1 MAHMWTVAL
10 SCLLFS
16 AAVLGDAA
24 GEEEGTPGPAEPRA
38 GLCYLPNVVGSCRAA
53 FTRYYYDVT
62 DQTCKTFVYG
72 GCQGNA
78 NNFESQEDCES
89 ACGGVTGTVRP
100 AAGSQKKRM
109 MESEDEVATPEPPVT
124 SVEYSENCLVPPVV
138 GPCRASI
145 QKYFYNSSVGTCQ
158 IFTYGGCKGNKNNYP
173 TLEMCM
179 ATCKGKAGPNSKKT
193 SEVVFDKENCGKPS
207 DSGMCRAAF
216 PMYYYDSNTKGCE
229 KFIYGGCGGNEN
241 RFFSQDEC
249 TTKCAESDG
258 TINAHG
264 LGRWTAG
271 IFLSSTLA
279 VLSAILLVSLI
290 MIIIRRARTC
300 HRHHHHHHHHHHRIL
315 DDKEELLSS
324 DQLSQE
330 HLSKLERA

>member
-1 MAHMWTVAL
+1 MQDCLVT
-10 SCLLFS
+10 SCCIFCIYGQCTLCPPI
-16 AAVLGDAA
+16 
-24 GEEEGTPGPAEPRA
+24 T

-89 ACGGVTGTVRP
+89 ACGGVT
-100 AAGSQKKRM
+100 
-109 MESEDEVATPEPPVT
+109 
-124 SVEYSENCLVPPVV
+124 ENCLVPPVV

-179 ATCKGKAGPNSKKT
+179 ATC
-193 SEVVFDKENCGKPS
+193 KENCGKPS

-258 TINAHG
+258 RLRNVNVKHDSFTWLQKYHLDHN
-264 LGRWTAG
+264 
-271 IFLSSTLA
+271 
-279 VLSAILLVSLI
+279 VLFN
-290 MIIIRRARTC
+290 RY
-300 HRHHHHHHHHHHRIL
+300 H
-315 DDKEELLSS
+315 
-324 DQLSQE
+324 
-330 HLSKLERA
+330 